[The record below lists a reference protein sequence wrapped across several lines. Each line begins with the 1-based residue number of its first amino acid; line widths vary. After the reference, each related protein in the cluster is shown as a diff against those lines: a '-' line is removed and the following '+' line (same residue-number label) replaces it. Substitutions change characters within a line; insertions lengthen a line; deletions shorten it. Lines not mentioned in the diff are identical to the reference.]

1 MNDSEFTEFIQSIR
15 EAGSYLRGQKGGV
28 AKVDRI
34 DPSGVASIRARL
46 KVSQPQFARLL
57 GVGVETLRH
66 WEQRERQPIGAA
78 RVLLRVAAKHPKAI
92 LEAVA

>member
-46 KVSQPQFARLL
+46 KVSQPQFATL
-57 GVGVETLRH
+57 GATRAPAY
-66 WEQRERQPIGAA
+66 RCGACI
-78 RVLLRVAAKHPKAI
+78 VTGCCQTP
-92 LEAVA
+92 

>member
-1 MNDSEFTEFIQSIR
+1 MKDSEFTELIQGIR

-34 DPSGVASIRARL
+34 DPSGVASICGRL
-46 KVSQPQFARLL
+46 KFSQPQFARLL
-57 GVGVETLRH
+57 GVGVGTLRH
-66 WEQRERQPIGAA
+66 WEQGERQPTGAA